1 MPNELRFDD
10 LDLREEPA
18 GRERAAQTA
27 PFSDVKC
34 TQYSFGCTTACR
46 NGAPLTGG
54 CCE

>member
-1 MPNELRFDD
+1 MPTETRFDD

-18 GRERAAQTA
+18 HGRERANV
-27 PFSDVKC
+27 PFSELRC

-46 NGAPLTGG
+46 NGRPLTGG